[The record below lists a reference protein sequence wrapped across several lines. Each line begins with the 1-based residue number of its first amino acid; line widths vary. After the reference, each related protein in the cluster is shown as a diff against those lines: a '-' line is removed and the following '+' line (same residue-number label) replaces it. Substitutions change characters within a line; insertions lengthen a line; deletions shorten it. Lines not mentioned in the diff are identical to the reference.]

1 MRIILWFLVCM
12 MFLSCGAPK
21 VDLLVYNATIY
32 TVDSTFSIQEAMAV
46 DKGKIIA
53 LGKSVDL
60 QKQFDA
66 KDKLD
71 AQGKVILPG
80 LIDAHAHFL
89 GYGQS
94 LQRVNLV
101 GTKSWSEVVE
111 RTKEFAKNHDDTWIL
126 GRGWDQNDWQ
136 DKAFPTNELLN
147 KHFPDK
153 PVFITRIDGHAAIAN
168 DKALQLAGVKPGDRL
183 EGGEIVTKNGKLTG
197 LLIDNAVDLINKVV
211 PSETPQQVCESLLDA
226 QKMCFA
232 VGLTTIDDCGLDH
245 EVVTLIDSLQ
255 RGGTLKMRLYVM
267 LSDAPKNYDF
277 LFKKGQIK
285 TERLTVN
292 GFKVYSDGALGSRG
306 ACLIHPYSDQTN
318 WNGFLLSSKA
328 HFDSVAN
335 IIYKNNFQMCTHA
348 IGDSSNRV
356 ILNIYAKYLKGKN
369 NRRWRIEHAQVVD
382 GGDFQLFG
390 DYNVV
395 PSVQPTHATSDMY
408 WAGERLGKARLKN
421 AYAYRQLMQQNGWLP
436 LGTDFPVEDISP
448 FKTFYAA
455 TIRED
460 SKGWPEGGFQ
470 VENALSREEALRGMT
485 IWAAHSNFEEGEKGS
500 LEKGKVADFIVIDRD
515 LIKVDK
521 GDILSTKVLKTFVN
535 GEKVYDAEVK

>member
-147 KHFPDK
+147 QAFS
-153 PVFITRIDGHAAIAN
+153 G
-168 DKALQLAGVKPGDRL
+168 QAGL
-183 EGGEIVTKNGKLTG
+183 HNT
-197 LLIDNAVDLINKVV
+197 
-211 PSETPQQVCESLLDA
+211 
-226 QKMCFA
+226 
-232 VGLTTIDDCGLDH
+232 
-245 EVVTLIDSLQ
+245 
-255 RGGTLKMRLYVM
+255 Y
-267 LSDAPKNYDF
+267 
-277 LFKKGQIK
+277 
-285 TERLTVN
+285 
-292 GFKVYSDGALGSRG
+292 
-306 ACLIHPYSDQTN
+306 
-318 WNGFLLSSKA
+318 
-328 HFDSVAN
+328 
-335 IIYKNNFQMCTHA
+335 
-348 IGDSSNRV
+348 
-356 ILNIYAKYLKGKN
+356 
-369 NRRWRIEHAQVVD
+369 
-382 GGDFQLFG
+382 
-390 DYNVV
+390 
-395 PSVQPTHATSDMY
+395 
-408 WAGERLGKARLKN
+408 
-421 AYAYRQLMQQNGWLP
+421 
-436 LGTDFPVEDISP
+436 
-448 FKTFYAA
+448 
-455 TIRED
+455 
-460 SKGWPEGGFQ
+460 
-470 VENALSREEALRGMT
+470 
-485 IWAAHSNFEEGEKGS
+485 
-500 LEKGKVADFIVIDRD
+500 
-515 LIKVDK
+515 
-521 GDILSTKVLKTFVN
+521 
-535 GEKVYDAEVK
+535 

>member
-1 MRIILWFLVCM
+1 MRIILWLWVCLL
-12 MFLSCGAPK
+12 FLSCGAPK
-21 VDLLVYNATIY
+21 IDLLVYNATIY
-32 TVDSTFSIQEAMAV
+32 TVDSAFSIQEAMAV

-53 LGKSVDL
+53 LGKSDEL
-60 QKQFDA
+60 QKQFEA
-66 KDKLD
+66 KDKVD
-71 AQGKVILPG
+71 AQGKVVLPG

-101 GTKSWSEVVE
+101 GTKSWSEAVG
-111 RTKEFAKNHDDTWIL
+111 RTIDFAREHDDAWVL

-136 DKAFPTNELLN
+136 DKAFPNNELLN

-168 DKALQLAGVKPGDRL
+168 DKALQLAGIKPGDRL
-183 EGGEIVTKNGKLTG
+183 EGGEIITKNGKLTG
-197 LLIDNAVDLINKVV
+197 LLVDNAVDLINKVV
-211 PSETPQQVCESLLDA
+211 PAETTQQVCESLLDA

-232 VGLTTIDDCGLDH
+232 TGLTTIDDCGLDH

-255 RGGTLKMRLYVM
+255 RDGILKMRLYVM
-267 LSDAPKNYDF
+267 LSDAPKNYDY
-277 LFKKGQIK
+277 LFKKGKIK
-285 TERLTVN
+285 TDRLTVS

-306 ACLIHPYSDQTN
+306 ACLIHPYSDQPN
-318 WNGFLLSSKA
+318 WTGFLLSSKA

-369 NRRWRIEHAQVVD
+369 DRRWRIEHAQVVD
-382 GGDFQLFG
+382 ARDFHLFG
-390 DYNVV
+390 DYDVV

-408 WAGERLGKARLKN
+408 WAGDRLGKARLKN

-460 SKGWPEGGFQ
+460 AKGWPEGGFQ
-470 VENALSREEALRGMT
+470 IENALNREEALRGMT
-485 IWAAHSNFEEGEKGS
+485 IWAARSNFEEGEKGS

-515 LIKVDK
+515 LLKVDK
-521 GDILSTKVLKTFVN
+521 GDILSTRVLKTYVN
-535 GEKVYDAEVK
+535 GEKVYDAGEK